1 MSKRILFVFLVW
13 SLMLTAFGCVP
24 EEKPAK
30 PMESQSVESIPGSE
44 NTELETTVTF
54 EDGKAEERDDT
65 EQLQSSTEFV
75 TENTYYDITHEDT
88 EATDTDKMDPID
100 TIPPETESESA
111 DLEPP
116 RDEDET
122 ERDEG

>member
-1 MSKRILFVFLVW
+1 MFKRILFVFLVW
-13 SLMLTAFGCVP
+13 LLMLTAFGCVP
-24 EEKPAK
+24 EEKTEK
-30 PMESQSVESIPGSE
+30 PMESPCAESIPGCE

-54 EDGKAEERDDT
+54 EGGNAEERDDT
-65 EQLQSSTEFV
+65 EQLQSTIEFV
-75 TENTYYDITHEDT
+75 TENTYYDITQD
-88 EATDTDKMDPID
+88 DTDVTDADKVDPID
-100 TIPPETESESA
+100 TIPPETESS